1 MHSISSQRPSR
12 RPGLL
17 IGFSAGWPSRT
28 IDRIFRL
35 NRVFILSDMRRLSL
49 IRLVVAAGLTAAA
62 ALPIATPTTAVAQQ
76 KQRTVEGKV
85 IDGSDGALKGAV
97 VYLKDTRTQ
106 SVKSFITSED
116 GAYRFGQLSQNTDY
130 ELWAVHEGKKS
141 NTKTVSSFDSKNAF
155 QINLKVN

>member
-1 MHSISSQRPSR
+1 
-12 RPGLL
+12 
-17 IGFSAGWPSRT
+17 
-28 IDRIFRL
+28 
-35 NRVFILSDMRRLSL
+35 MRRLSYL
-49 IRLVVAAGLTAAA
+49 RLVLATGLTAAVLLPVTA
-62 ALPIATPTTAVAQQ
+62 PIAAVAQQ

-85 IDGSDGALKGAV
+85 IDGSDASLKGAV

-106 SVKSFITSED
+106 AVKSFITSED

-141 NTKTVSSFDSKNAF
+141 GTKTVSSFDSKNAF